1 LFLSSA
7 LGPRLDAG
15 DFKTIIENP
24 LYKALKQET
33 MFPDSTEPYLILT
46 KTGVGYLKE
55 VGINVN
61 KHGVKCKERTVVAP
75 IAAKISKAAQKLD
88 NHLINLLNPFFTEPK
103 K

>member
-1 LFLSSA
+1 
-7 LGPRLDAG
+7 
-15 DFKTIIENP
+15 
-24 LYKALKQET
+24 
-33 MFPDSTEPYLILT
+33 M
-46 KTGVGYLKE
+46 KE